1 MTTQAGRVDGWPQA
15 LDYNVAIQAP
25 AICFRDPE
33 LRESTVERHP
43 VTRMPKL
50 WTGGFADVYRLRRGS
65 ETIAIKCFKR
75 SSTDV
80 RERYAAIS
88 DALDSAR
95 LPFFVEFRFLPE
107 EMLVNGA
114 RYPVVKMR
122 WADGVP
128 LHEFVRDRLA
138 SPSELRALAA
148 RLVEM
153 VHALEANGLAHGDL
167 QHGNILVGERGLT
180 LVDYDGMYVRAFEGG
195 EAPELGLPNYQHP
208 MRTAAH
214 YGPGVDRFPLV
225 VLCTGLYA
233 LAAEPALWDR
243 FRPVDTESLLF
254 TKDDYLYPDESEL
267 VSHLRMVRNPMV
279 ARWLDVLLECCA
291 DAPESSRLP
300 EVPSV
305 EEESVEDY
313 RPAWAVDAPDAP
325 TPSAPWWVTMKH
337 APVAEPAQLP
347 VPLPQSVATA
357 VDPRPTIQ
365 LNAIET
371 GSTLPLGKFAAAA
384 GGLATLLVVMT
395 GWMVPGATLFFVL
408 IVVLVVAATRWRD
421 LMKSYPPVRIAGIAV
436 LMLLLAKAVP
446 VHLFIALLVTA
457 GSLVADRYSKWKK
470 SASSRYGQLTSRFA
484 DLVSLVQT
492 VDGQRSAV
500 ELEILALNRA
510 EVNEKNSS
518 LLYLRRRAVE
528 SGTDLPISLPPD
540 LDRAITTRYQLSRR
554 THSWSLATLNRSLS
568 ELQDEQKAIAA
579 ELDTLQAPSFFDF
592 LTARSSTH
600 N

>member
-65 ETIAIKCFKR
+65 ETLAIKCFKR
-75 SSTDV
+75 SSVDV
-80 RERYAAIS
+80 RERYTAIAQ
-88 DALDSAR
+88 ALDAAR
-95 LPFFVEFRFLPE
+95 LPYFVEFRFLAD
-107 EMLVNGA
+107 EMLVNGL
-114 RYPVVKMR
+114 RFPVVKMR

-128 LHEFVRDRLA
+128 LHEFVRDRLS

-148 RLVEM
+148 HLVEM
-153 VHALEANGLAHGDL
+153 VHSLEANGLAHGDL
-167 QHGNILVGERGLT
+167 QHGNILVGEKGLT

-214 YGPGVDRFPLV
+214 YGTGVDRFPLV
-225 VLCTGLYA
+225 VLCTGLHA
-233 LAAEPALWDR
+233 LAADPSLWER
-243 FRPVDTESLLF
+243 FKPVDTESLLF
-254 TKDDYLYPDESEL
+254 TRDDYLYPEESVL
-267 VSHLRMVRNPMV
+267 VSHLRTMRHPQV
-279 ARWLDVLLECCA
+279 AHWLEVLLDTCSNG
-291 DAPESSRLP
+291 PESSRLP
-300 EVPSV
+300 EIPDASEDSHDEYVPS
-305 EEESVEDY
+305 
-313 RPAWAVDAPDAP
+313 WAMGDSGATTHTV
-325 TPSAPWWVTMKH
+325 PWWVSIKH
-337 APVAEPAQLP
+337 APGVESAFPP
-347 VPLPQSVATA
+347 VATLQPIA
-357 VDPRPTIQ
+357 TPSEIRPTVQ
-365 LNAIET
+365 FGAIET
-371 GSTLPLGKFAAAA
+371 GTSLPLGKFSAVAA
-384 GGLATLLVVMT
+384 GLAMLLLVMT
-395 GWMVPGATLFFVL
+395 GWMVPGATLFFML
-408 IVVLVVAATRWRD
+408 IVAVVVAATRWRNV
-421 LMKSYPPVRIAGIAV
+421 LRSYPPVRIVGIAV
-436 LMLLLAKAVP
+436 VTLLLAKAVP

-470 SASSRYGQLTSRFA
+470 SASSRYGRLTSRFA
-484 DLVSLVQT
+484 DLVSMVQT

-528 SGTDLPISLPPD
+528 SGTDLPLALPPD
-540 LDRAITTRYQLSRR
+540 LDRAITSRYQLSRR
-554 THSWSLATLNRSLS
+554 THTGSLATLTKSLS
-568 ELQDEQKAIAA
+568 ELHDEQRAIAA

-592 LTARSSTH
+592 LTTRSSPRS
-600 N
+600 